1 MKILDYKWS
10 LIIYQFKT
18 LIFRFISLI
27 IKYKVNLIYFTFA
40 FIIGILLI
48 VFSFEFYYYFNEV
61 LLSEDYSI
69 LNAGESS
76 SQGSNPHNI
85 NSGGGSSNNPN
96 PGSNPGPGPGPDFG
110 YHPSWLDT
118 VMIKDT
124 DRLANYLAN
133 HTGKDLQKAGIMFGN
148 YGPNNQPVGY
158 FDKDLSRVARYV
170 RFIHRD
176 WFNRVSLNTQPI
188 TDGLIYN
195 IRTLRMDVPRTF
207 S

>member
-10 LIIYQFKT
+10 LRIYQFKT

-48 VFSFEFYYYFNEV
+48 VFSFEFYCYFNEV

-85 NSGGGSSNNPN
+85 NSRGGSSNNPN
-96 PGSNPGPGPGPDFG
+96 PGSNPGPGPDFG

-124 DRLANYLAN
+124 DRLADYLAN

-170 RFIHRD
+170 RFIHHD
-176 WFNRVSLNTQPI
+176 WFNRVALNTQPI
-188 TDGLIYN
+188 TEGLIYN
-195 IRTLRMDVPRTF
+195 IRTLRMDVPRSF

>member
-1 MKILDYKWS
+1 MRVYTYVVSRLD
-10 LIIYQFKT
+10 LNLFFFRLFLVRHNVIPF
-18 LIFRFISLI
+18 IFAL
-27 IKYKVNLIYFTFA
+27 YFGF
-40 FIIGILLI
+40 LLL
-48 VFSFEFYYYFNEV
+48 SFFFQLYSYFNE
-61 LLSEDYSI
+61 LLLDKDSFLFI
-69 LNAGESS
+69 GESS

-96 PGSNPGPGPGPDFG
+96 PGSNPGPGPDFG
-110 YHPSWLDT
+110 YHPSYFDT

-176 WFNRVSLNTQPI
+176 WFNRVALNTQPI

>member
-1 MKILDYKWS
+1 
-10 LIIYQFKT
+10 

-96 PGSNPGPGPGPDFG
+96 PGSNPGPGPDFG
-110 YHPSWLDT
+110 YHPS
-118 VMIKDT
+118 
-124 DRLANYLAN
+124 
-133 HTGKDLQKAGIMFGN
+133 
-148 YGPNNQPVGY
+148 
-158 FDKDLSRVARYV
+158 
-170 RFIHRD
+170 
-176 WFNRVSLNTQPI
+176 
-188 TDGLIYN
+188 
-195 IRTLRMDVPRTF
+195 
-207 S
+207 

>member
-10 LIIYQFKT
+10 LRIYQFKT

-27 IKYKVNLIYFTFA
+27 IKYKVTLIYFTFA
-40 FIIGILLI
+40 LIIGILLL

-76 SQGSNPHNI
+76 SQGFNPHNI
-85 NSGGGSSNNPN
+85 NSGGSSSNNPN
-96 PGSNPGPGPGPDFG
+96 PGSGPDFG

-118 VMIKDT
+118 VLIKIKDT
-124 DRLANYLAN
+124 DRLADYLAK
-133 HTGKDLQKAGIMFGN
+133 HKGKDLSKAGIMFGN

-158 FDKDLSRVARYV
+158 FDKDLSKVARYV
-170 RFIHRD
+170 RQINRE
-176 WFNRVSLNTQPI
+176 WFNSVALNTQPI
-188 TDGLIYN
+188 TDGLINN
-195 IRTLRMDVPRTF
+195 IRTLHMDVPKSF

>member
-1 MKILDYKWS
+1 
-10 LIIYQFKT
+10 
-18 LIFRFISLI
+18 
-27 IKYKVNLIYFTFA
+27 
-40 FIIGILLI
+40 
-48 VFSFEFYYYFNEV
+48 
-61 LLSEDYSI
+61 
-69 LNAGESS
+69 
-76 SQGSNPHNI
+76 
-85 NSGGGSSNNPN
+85 
-96 PGSNPGPGPGPDFG
+96 
-110 YHPSWLDT
+110 
-118 VMIKDT
+118 MIKDT

>member
-1 MKILDYKWS
+1 MRVYTYVVSRLD
-10 LIIYQFKT
+10 LNLFFFRLFLVRHNVIPF
-18 LIFRFISLI
+18 IFAL
-27 IKYKVNLIYFTFA
+27 YFGF
-40 FIIGILLI
+40 LLL
-48 VFSFEFYYYFNEV
+48 SFFFQLYSYFNE
-61 LLSEDYSI
+61 LLLDKDSFLFI
-69 LNAGESS
+69 GESS

-96 PGSNPGPGPGPDFG
+96 PGSNPGPGPGPEFG

>member
-1 MKILDYKWS
+1 M
-10 LIIYQFKT
+10 
-18 LIFRFISLI
+18 
-27 IKYKVNLIYFTFA
+27 
-40 FIIGILLI
+40 
-48 VFSFEFYYYFNEV
+48 EEV
-61 LLSEDYSI
+61 LQI
-69 LNAGESS
+69 I
-76 SQGSNPHNI
+76 PI
-85 NSGGGSSNNPN
+85 PVPIPSGL
-96 PGSNPGPGPGPDFG
+96 GPDFG

-133 HTGKDLQKAGIMFGN
+133 NTGKDLQKAGIMFGN

-176 WFNRVSLNTQPI
+176 WFRVSLNTQPI

>member
-1 MKILDYKWS
+1 MRVYTYVVSRLD
-10 LIIYQFKT
+10 LNLFFFRLFLVRHNVIPF
-18 LIFRFISLI
+18 IFAL
-27 IKYKVNLIYFTFA
+27 YFGF
-40 FIIGILLI
+40 LLL
-48 VFSFEFYYYFNEV
+48 SFFFQLYSYFNE
-61 LLSEDYSI
+61 LLLDKDSFLFI
-69 LNAGESS
+69 GESS